1 MSDAFIRHFIA
12 FVSVLIGLTI
22 FFAGYVAGLRGWWWL
37 AFGCIFIYMIVYK
50 LVDAGGHH

>member
-12 FVSVLIGLTI
+12 LIGVLIAGAI
-22 FFAGYVAGLRGWWWL
+22 YFAGYVSGANGWWVTS
-37 AFGCIFIYMIVYK
+37 FTIIFVYFIVYK